1 MPCSAS
7 WWSGDERQRG
17 SPADALPS
25 CAPRCSEDDGWRR
38 RGECV
43 TGSSHSPSAVGAR
56 FLDFAAR
63 HLPLVEAELE
73 SLIPASDVE
82 PSVLHGA
89 MRHAMFP
96 GGKRLRP
103 ILALLA
109 AEATGGDPARAV
121 RPAAALE
128 LVHTYSL
135 VHDDLPCMDD
145 DALRR
150 GRPTCHVAFGEAN
163 ALLAGDALL
172 TLAFEVVAEAGPD
185 AVRAL
190 AAGAGSLGMVG
201 GQVGDLE
208 AEGLGEA
215 LTLDRLE
222 WIHDRKTGALIVASL
237 EVGLHAG
244 GGDPSALDAIR
255 AYGRVIGRA
264 FQVADDIL
272 DVVGTAEALGKMP
285 GQDAAH
291 GKSTYPSLLGLEGAI
306 AAADR
311 LAAEAARLAETIC
324 RSGPDGAGLESRVG
338 LLQDLAYHVV
348 ARKT

>member
-1 MPCSAS
+1 
-7 WWSGDERQRG
+7 
-17 SPADALPS
+17 
-25 CAPRCSEDDGWRR
+25 
-38 RGECV
+38 V
-43 TGSSHSPSAVGAR
+43 TGPVQQPAQVGSR
-56 FLDFAAR
+56 FLAFAAR
-63 HLPLVEAELE
+63 HQPAIEAELE
-73 SLIPASDVE
+73 RLIPAFDVE
-82 PSVLHGA
+82 PRALHGA

-103 ILALLA
+103 VLALLA

-172 TLAFEVVAEAGPD
+172 TLAFEAVADAGPA

-190 AAGAGSLGMVG
+190 AVAAGSLGMVG

-208 AEGLGEA
+208 SEGLGEA

-244 GGDPSALDAIR
+244 GGDPAALDALR
-255 AYGRVIGRA
+255 AYGRTIGRA

-272 DVVGTAEALGKMP
+272 DVVGTADALGKMP

-311 LAAEAARLAETIC
+311 LAAEAAELAPRAC
-324 RSGPDGAGLESRVG
+324 RSGPDGVGLESQVG

>member
-1 MPCSAS
+1 MT
-7 WWSGDERQRG
+7 
-17 SPADALPS
+17 DA
-25 CAPRCSEDDGWRR
+25 AP
-38 RGECV
+38 
-43 TGSSHSPSAVGAR
+43 AVGAR
-56 FLDFAAR
+56 FLEFAAR
-63 HLPLVEAELE
+63 HRPAVEAELE
-73 SLIPASDVE
+73 RLIPSAEVE
-82 PSVLHGA
+82 PRALHAA

-103 ILALLA
+103 VLALLA
-109 AEATGGDPARAV
+109 AEATGGDPRAAL

-172 TLAFEVVAEAGPD
+172 TLAFEAVAEGGAS
-185 AVRAL
+185 AVKAL
-190 AAGAGSLGMVG
+190 AAAAGSLGMVG

-208 AEGLGEA
+208 AEGLGGD
-215 LTLDRLE
+215 LTLERLE

-237 EVGLHAG
+237 EVGVFAG
-244 GGDPSALDAIR
+244 GGDPAALDAIR
-255 AYGRVIGRA
+255 SYGRTIGRA

-272 DVVGTAEALGKMP
+272 DVTGTAEALGKMP

-291 GKSTYPSLLGLEGAI
+291 GKSTYPSLLGLDGAM

-311 LAAEAARLAETIC
+311 LAAEAAVLAESAC